1 MKLSKVAIFTVVSSA
16 MFFTT
21 IGTAQADD
29 QPVPTLAGP
38 VCSDGSNP
46 VTDVNGDS
54 VCPNDQQ
61 VAVPM
66 DDTNVVGD
74 GTVDGAVCGSDA
86 TDVVGDGSVD
96 VVGDGT
102 VDGAVCI
109 SDETDVVGDGTVD
122 GAVCGAD
129 ATDPAAD
136 PVPCPIMYSTRG
148 SDLTSVEKSAAS
160 ASSTRD
166 SNVLFPLVGIALV
179 LAMSFGARK
188 LTK

>member
-21 IGTAQADD
+21 VGTAQADD
-29 QPVPTLAGP
+29 QPVPTLYSS

-74 GTVDGAVCGSDA
+74 GSV
-86 TDVVGDGSVD
+86 DVVGDGSVD

-102 VDGAVCI
+102 VDGAVCG
-109 SDETDVVGDGTVD
+109 S
-122 GAVCGAD
+122 D

-148 SDLTSVEKSAAS
+148 NDLTSVEKSAAS

>member
-1 MKLSKVAIFTVVSSA
+1 MKLSKVAIFTVLSSA

-21 IGTAQADD
+21 VGTAQADD
-29 QPVPTLAGP
+29 QPVPTLYSE

-74 GTVDGAVCGSDA
+74 G
-86 TDVVGDGSVD
+86 SVD

-102 VDGAVCI
+102 VDGAVCG
-109 SDETDVVGDGTVD
+109 S
-122 GAVCGAD
+122 D
-129 ATDPAAD
+129 ATDPTAT

-148 SDLTSVEKSAAS
+148 HVLTAFEKSAAS
-160 ASSTRD
+160 ASSTSN

>member
-1 MKLSKVAIFTVVSSA
+1 MKLSKVAIFTVLSSA

-21 IGTAQADD
+21 VGTAQADD

-74 GTVDGAVCGSDA
+74 G
-86 TDVVGDGSVD
+86 SVD

-102 VDGAVCI
+102 VDGAVCG
-109 SDETDVVGDGTVD
+109 S
-122 GAVCGAD
+122 D

>member
-1 MKLSKVAIFTVVSSA
+1 MKLSKVAIFTVLSSA

-21 IGTAQADD
+21 VGTAQADD

-86 TDVVGDGSVD
+86 TD
-96 VVGDGT
+96 
-102 VDGAVCI
+102 
-109 SDETDVVGDGTVD
+109 
-122 GAVCGAD
+122 
-129 ATDPAAD
+129 PAAD

>member
-1 MKLSKVAIFTVVSSA
+1 MKLSKVAIFTVLSSA

-21 IGTAQADD
+21 VGTAQADD

-38 VCSDGSNP
+38 VCSDGSIP

-74 GTVDGAVCGSDA
+74 GSV
-86 TDVVGDGSVD
+86 DVVGDGSVD

-102 VDGAVCI
+102 VDGAVCG
-109 SDETDVVGDGTVD
+109 S
-122 GAVCGAD
+122 D